1 MSVGDPKRATSA
13 PNPRTASTP
22 LLAVLGIVAVGA
34 AVAIAVWGL
43 VAVRGDAAR
52 SAAEADAQRQAGTIA
67 VHLQQVESVVEH
79 LPGRSCAG
87 QPPSRVRP
95 GRALGAPADLTVLC
109 VAVEGGTVTVPPRD
123 AEGGSGAWF
132 EVDDAVRAALAH
144 ARDDGVGV
152 LAAPS
157 ANARQPA
164 IVAAIY
170 RRGAELVRERP
181 EASGRPGPEAVA
193 GYVVGL
199 IDVGTLLGGSDR
211 DVELLDGNTA
221 LGATGEVSDAVRADL
236 AALDRRWTLRAEVDG
251 VGWRR
256 PFAVGVTALG
266 VLGVLFLGLADRHRR
281 DDLRSLAEE
290 ASRAQDRAGAVRT
303 LAGIVQQS
311 QGLDEILPALA
322 VRLGDELDLAGISL
336 SVSTGVGEE
345 REVFVHGTPPDRSF
359 VPDGRRPAVLAPG
372 TTMAFDLHRA
382 DRSIGVLRV
391 VAGSPVDPGG
401 LDLVQLAGEMV
412 TSTIVASRSL
422 EQQQEAVNRLE
433 SLDELKTTF
442 LGVASHELRTPATA
456 ISGLATLLA
465 ERWDALGEGDRR
477 AFADRIATN
486 ATALNAL
493 VQDLLDFARLERGDL
508 ELALGPVDL
517 SQAVDAV
524 LTRLDSVWGS
534 HEVERVIEP
543 GIIVLG
549 DVNALERIVTNLV
562 SNAVK
567 FSPEGAGIRVTVE
580 EVDGRAR
587 LVVDDAGPGV
597 PPEERDKIFV
607 RFFRGSGDAVVR
619 TRGVGIGLSVVH
631 DFVGQMGGTVRVEE
645 SPAGGARFVVDL
657 AVVDRAR
664 RGVADVAS
672 T

>member
-1 MSVGDPKRATSA
+1 MAVGGRGRAATA
-13 PNPRTASTP
+13 PNPRPAP
-22 LLAVLGIVAVGA
+22 LLAVLGIVAVVA
-34 AVAIAVWGL
+34 AVALALWGL
-43 VAVRGDAAR
+43 VAVRSDAAR
-52 SAAEADAQRQAGTIA
+52 SAAAVDAQRHAGRIA
-67 VHLQQVESVVEH
+67 VHLQELEAVVEH
-79 LPGRSCAG
+79 LPGATCAG
-87 QPPSRVRP
+87 EVPSRVVP
-95 GRALGAPADLTVLC
+95 GQVLTAPEGMTVLC
-109 VAVEGGTVTVPPRD
+109 VEARDGVPIVP
-123 AEGGSGAWF
+123 
-132 EVDDAVRAALAH
+132 DDAGGDPWILVDEPVRIALAQ
-144 ARDDGVGV
+144 AREGGVGV

-157 ANARQPA
+157 ANDRHA
-164 IVAAIY
+164 VLAATIY
-170 RRGAELVRERP
+170 RRGGALVREPPDDRSR
-181 EASGRPGPEAVA
+181 ADADGVA

-199 IDVGTLLGGSDR
+199 VDVA
-211 DVELLDGNTA
+211 DVLDGSERDLELVDGSVV
-221 LGATGEVSDAVRADL
+221 LGATGDVRDSVRADL
-236 AALDRRWTLRAEVDG
+236 AALDRRWTLRAEVEG
-251 VGWRR
+251 PGWRR
-256 PFAVGVTALG
+256 PFAIGVA
-266 VLGVLFLGLADRHRR
+266 VLGLLGMLLLGLADRHRR
-281 DDLRSLAEE
+281 EELREQARQAKL
-290 ASRAQDRAGAVRT
+290 AQDRAGAVRT

-322 VRLGDELDLAGISL
+322 VRLGDELDLAGIAL
-336 SVSTGVGEE
+336 SVTTGVGQA
-345 REVFVHGTPPDRSF
+345 REVFVHGAPPDRTV
-359 VPDGRRPAVLAPG
+359 VPDGRRPDELAPG

-382 DRSIGVLRV
+382 DRSIGVLRI
-391 VAGSPVDPGG
+391 VAGSPIDPGG

-477 AFADRIATN
+477 AFAERIATN

-517 SQAVDAV
+517 SAAVEAV

-534 HEVERVIEP
+534 HPVERTIEP
-543 GIIVLG
+543 GVVVLG

-562 SNAVK
+562 ANAVK
-567 FSPEGAGIRVTVE
+567 FSPEGAGITVTVE
-580 EVDGRAR
+580 EVGGRAR

-597 PPEERDKIFV
+597 PPEEREKIFV
-607 RFFRGSGDAVVR
+607 RFFRGAGDAVVR

-631 DFVGQMGGTVRVEE
+631 DFVGQMGGTVQVEQ

-657 AVVDRAR
+657 AAVDRSR

>member
-1 MSVGDPKRATSA
+1 VAVGDPRRATTA
-13 PNPRTASTP
+13 PNPRTASAP
-22 LLAVLGIVAVGA
+22 LLAVLAIA
-34 AVAIAVWGL
+34 AVAVAVAVALWGL
-43 VAVRGDAAR
+43 AVVRSDATRG
-52 SAAEADAQRQAGTIA
+52 AAEADAERQAGTIA
-67 VHLQQVESVVEH
+67 VRLQEVESVVEH
-79 LPGRSCAG
+79 LPGRACAG
-87 QPPSRVRP
+87 EPPSRVRS
-95 GRALGAPADLTVLC
+95 GSALGVPQGLTVLC
-109 VAVEGGTVTVPPRD
+109 VAVERGKAIVPPG
-123 AEGGSGAWF
+123 EGGAAPF
-132 EVDDAVRAALAH
+132 EVDDAVRVALAQ
-144 ARDDGVGV
+144 AQGDGVGV

-157 ANARQPA
+157 GDARPA
-164 IVAAIY
+164 VLVAAIY
-170 RRGAELVRERP
+170 RRDGGLLREPPEAGLVRP
-181 EASGRPGPEAVA
+181 DDVA

-199 IDVGTLLGGSDR
+199 VDVSDLLDGSGR
-211 DVELLDGNTA
+211 DVELLDGSTV
-221 LGATGEVSDAVRADL
+221 LGATGEVGDAVRTDFS
-236 AALDRRWTLRAEVDG
+236 ALDRRWTLRAEIEEP
-251 VGWRR
+251 GWRR
-256 PFAVGVTALG
+256 PFAISVTMLGLLG
-266 VLGVLFLGLADRHRR
+266 VLLLGIADRRR
-281 DDLRSLAEE
+281 REELRVLAEE
-290 ASRAQDRAGAVRT
+290 ASRAEDRAGAVRT

-345 REVFVHGTPPDRSF
+345 REVFVHGTPPDRSV
-359 VPDGRRPAVLAPG
+359 VPDGRRPPVLTPG

-391 VAGSPVDPGG
+391 VAGAPVDPGG
-401 LDLVQLAGEMV
+401 LDLAQLAGEMV
-412 TSTIVASRSL
+412 TSTIVATRSL
-422 EQQQEAVNRLE
+422 EQQQEAVTRLE

-534 HEVERVIEP
+534 HAVERAIAP
-543 GIIVLG
+543 GVSVLG

-567 FSPEGAGIRVTVE
+567 FSPEGAGITVTVE

-597 PPEERDKIFV
+597 PPEEREKIFV

-631 DFVGQMGGTVRVEE
+631 DFVGQMGGAVRVEE

-657 AVVDRAR
+657 AAVDRAR